1 MAPTLSASAA
11 AMLAKR
17 QLARAPAAT
26 SPLMMATRMLAT
38 PYHQQR
44 GYATPK
50 GPPPQNFRTSKQVE
64 WVWEK
69 DSLLDRLGKYFLMT
83 EMARGMYVLL
93 EQFFRPPYTIYYPF
107 EKGPISPRFRGE
119 HALRRYPSG
128 EERCI
133 ACKLCEAVRNPANI
147 RERICRDGEMLTAH
161 AKQICPAQAITIE
174 AEERADGSR
183 RTTRYDIDMTKCIYC
198 GFCQESCP
206 VDAIVESPN
215 AEYAT
220 ETREELLY
228 NKEKLLSNGDKWE
241 PELAAAIRADSP
253 YR

>member
-1 MAPTLSASAA
+1 MIAGQIARRAMPKSGSPLASMFAA
-11 AMLAKR
+11 
-17 QLARAPAAT
+17 AAT
-26 SPLMMATRMLAT
+26 SSSMASASPATRMAFAAASSQIFSLT
-38 PYHQQR
+38 PR
-44 GYATPK
+44 RTYATPVGTPPK
-50 GPPPQNFRTSKQVE
+50 GLRITPRPE
-64 WVWEK
+64 WDQET
-69 DSLLDRLGKYFLMT
+69 DATLDRVGKYFMLL
-83 EMARGMYVLL
+83 EMARGMYVLM

-133 ACKLCEAVRNPANI
+133 ACKLCEA
-147 RERICRDGEMLTAH
+147 
-161 AKQICPAQAITIE
+161 ICPAQAITIE

-183 RTTRYDIDMTKCIYC
+183 RTSRYDIDMTKCIYC

-215 AEYAT
+215 AEYST

-241 PELAAAIRADSP
+241 PELAAAIRADGP

>member
-1 MAPTLSASAA
+1 MLPASAASAA
-11 AMLAKR
+11 ARQL
-17 QLARAPAAT
+17 QLARAPSAILRTTPAAAQWAMT
-26 SPLMMATRMLAT
+26 TR
-38 PYHQQR
+38 R
-44 GYATPK
+44 SYATPS
-50 GPPPQNFRTSKQVE
+50 GPPPKGFRVKPPTRWDEESE
-64 WVWEK
+64 
-69 DSLLDRLGKYFLMT
+69 STLDKTGRYFLLT
-83 EMARGMYVLL
+83 EMARGMYLL
-93 EQFFRPPYTIYYPF
+93 MEQFFRPPYTIYYPY

-133 ACKLCEAVRNPANI
+133 ACKLCEA
-147 RERICRDGEMLTAH
+147 
-161 AKQICPAQAITIE
+161 ICPAQAITIE

-228 NKEKLLSNGDKWE
+228 NKEKLLANGDKWE
-241 PELAAAIRADSP
+241 PELAAVIRADAP

>member
-1 MAPTLSASAA
+1 MQGLATTSAA
-11 AMLAKR
+11 AAASTLSR
-17 QLARAPAAT
+17 QLVRRQMLPT
-26 SPLMMATRMLAT
+26 TRIVA
-38 PYHQQR
+38 QQLQQQQQQQQHHR
-44 GYATPK
+44 YQLRTYATPA
-50 GPPPQNFRTSKQVE
+50 GPPPKGFRLRKPPS
-64 WVWEK
+64 WEEEK
-69 DSLLDRLGKYFLMT
+69 ERTLDRAGKFFLMT
-83 EMARGMYVLL
+83 EMFRGMYVAM
-93 EQFFRPPYTIYYPF
+93 EQYFRPPYTIYYPF

-133 ACKLCEAVRNPANI
+133 ACKLCEA
-147 RERICRDGEMLTAH
+147 
-161 AKQICPAQAITIE
+161 ICPAQAITIE

-228 NKEKLLSNGDKWE
+228 NKEKLLANGDKWE

>member
-1 MAPTLSASAA
+1 MLSTSTA
-11 AMLAKR
+11 R
-17 QLARAPAAT
+17 HLARAATTSSLIPTAATTSRFAAPAAT
-26 SPLMMATRMLAT
+26 AQVMIAR
-38 PYHQQR
+38 R
-44 GYATPK
+44 GYATPL
-50 GPPPQNFRTSKQVE
+50 GPPPKGFRQQPPKKWDEDDEPTFTK
-64 WVWEK
+64 
-69 DSLLDRLGKYFLMT
+69 LGKYFLMT

-133 ACKLCEAVRNPANI
+133 ACKLCEA
-147 RERICRDGEMLTAH
+147 
-161 AKQICPAQAITIE
+161 ICPAQAITIE

-215 AEYAT
+215 AEYST

-228 NKEKLLSNGDKWE
+228 NKEKLLANGDKWE
-241 PELAAAIRADSP
+241 PELAALIRADAP

>member
-1 MAPTLSASAA
+1 MWC
-11 AMLAKR
+11 
-17 QLARAPAAT
+17 
-26 SPLMMATRMLAT
+26 
-38 PYHQQR
+38 PY
-44 GYATPK
+44 
-50 GPPPQNFRTSKQVE
+50 
-64 WVWEK
+64 
-69 DSLLDRLGKYFLMT
+69 GKYRKSRIVAEIKRTRIGRYHRIRNHEYNEEEEDYFGQNRHALKSKT
-83 EMARGMYVLL
+83 TNRNFS
-93 EQFFRPPYTIYYPF
+93 Q
-107 EKGPISPRFRGE
+107 GPISPRFRGE

-133 ACKLCEAVRNPANI
+133 ACKLCEA
-147 RERICRDGEMLTAH
+147 
-161 AKQICPAQAITIE
+161 ICPAQAITIE

-183 RTTRYDIDMTKCIYC
+183 RTTKYDIDMTKCIYC

-241 PELAAAIRADSP
+241 PELAAVIRADAP